1 MAETLNS
8 GDISTRLLRIAKL
21 ARTHRDT
28 AFRSIH
34 HAIDLDWLKEA
45 HRRTRKDGAVGV
57 DSQTAA
63 DYAQNLEG
71 NLQSLLERFKK
82 GSYRAPP
89 VRRIFIPKDGGKLR
103 PIGIPTFEDKVL
115 QTAIRMLLEAIYE
128 EDFLDCSYGFR
139 PGRSAHDALE
149 AVRDGVMSTRGAWV
163 VEVDIES
170 FFDSIDH
177 EHLRRVLDKRVSDG
191 VVRRVLHKWLKA
203 GVMEDGQL
211 RRPGSGTP
219 QGGVI
224 SPLLA
229 NVFLH
234 EVLDAWFVAEVQPR
248 LGGST
253 KLVRYA
259 DDFVVVC
266 EQEQDARRVFEVLP
280 KRFERY
286 GLRLH
291 PDKTRLVRFE
301 RPSARD
307 DRTRSETFD
316 FLGFTLHWGVSRR
329 GYPIV
334 KRKTAAP
341 RLRRALRRVWLWCR
355 NHRHAPIKAQH
366 AALTAKLNGHYGY
379 FGVTGNARALQRFHY
394 EVRRAWQVWLARRG
408 GKRRMTWERYVALL
422 AYYPLPN
429 PRVVHSIY
437 RHSANPRP

>member
-8 GDISTRLLRIAKL
+8 GNISTRLLRIAKL

-63 DYAQNLEG
+63 NYAQNLED
-71 NLQSLLERFKK
+71 NLQSLFGRLKK
-82 GSYRAPP
+82 GTYRAPP

-115 QTAIRMLLEAIYE
+115 QTAIRMLLEAVYE
-128 EDFLDCSYGFR
+128 EDFLECSYGFR
-139 PGRSAHDALE
+139 PGCSAHGALE
-149 AVRDGVMSTRGAWV
+149 AVRDGVMSMRGAWV
-163 VEVDIES
+163 IEVDIES

-177 EHLRRVLDKRVSDG
+177 EHLRRVLDQRVSDG

-203 GVMEDGQL
+203 GVMEEGQL

-234 EVLDAWFVAEVQPR
+234 EVLDVWFVTKVQPR
-248 LGGST
+248 LGGQA

-266 EQEQDARRVFEVLP
+266 EQERDARRVFDVLP

-301 RPSARD
+301 RPSRN
-307 DRTRSETFD
+307 DRERTETFD

-329 GYPIV
+329 GNPIV
-334 KRKTAAP
+334 KYKTAAS
-341 RLRRALRRVWLWCR
+341 RLRRALRRIWLWCR
-355 NHRHAPIKAQH
+355 SHRHAPVRKQH
-366 AALTAKLNGHYGY
+366 SELRAKLNGHYSY
-379 FGVTGNARALQRFHY
+379 FGVTGNMRALQRFHK
-394 EVRRAWQVWLARRG
+394 EVRRAWQSWLSRRG
-408 GKRRMTWERYVALL
+408 GKRRMNWERFATLL
-422 AYYPLPN
+422 AHYPLPA

-437 RHSANPRP
+437 RHSVNPRR